1 MMQVDA
7 PAGPPP
13 PTGFKKYTK
22 NAASGG
28 VMGMIQ
34 NIIDDA
40 KAMEAEAIKAEEDSL
55 TAYES
60 FIKDTNAAVAELRK
74 QVITKTEI
82 KGREEQEKVMEDN
95 NAAAAGAAYDQLRA
109 ENLDLHADCDYL
121 IKNFEV
127 RLEMRDEEI
136 QALKEAISTFS

>member
-34 NIIDDA
+34 GIIDDA
-40 KAMEAEAIKAEEDSL
+40 KAMEADAIKAEEESM

-74 QVITKTEI
+74 QVVTKTEI
-82 KGREEQEKVMEDN
+82 KGKEEQEVSEDT
-95 NAAAAGAAYDQLRA
+95 NAAAAGAAWDQLRA
-109 ENLDLHADCDYL
+109 QNLDLHADCD
-121 IKNFEV
+121 
-127 RLEMRDEEI
+127 
-136 QALKEAISTFS
+136 